1 MADKKDSKEAKPQS
15 NTLESLIAFIF
26 GLFIIATIFNRLIA
40 AFGSEQAFFDFFSF
54 EGVRRYFSR
63 EVLPIL
69 SVVSYAFSAFFAF
82 GIGWTISNLSKINK
96 EMNALYNPPI
106 PVRGEGELSFEAE
119 GNPKWERVLSH
130 LNSDN
135 QNDWKFAIL
144 EADIMLSDMLDTLQ
158 YRGATVAEKLKAV
171 EESDFQTIEA
181 AWEAH
186 KIRNVIAHEGA
197 DFAITDREAR
207 RVIDL
212 YRSVFEE
219 FHII

>member
-1 MADKKDSKEAKPQS
+1 MADTKDKPAKSQS
-15 NTLESLIAFIF
+15 NTLESLIALIF
-26 GLFIIATIFNRLIA
+26 GLFIIGAIFNRLIA
-40 AFGSEQAFFDFFSF
+40 AFGSEDAFFRFFSF
-54 EGVRRYFSR
+54 EGSRRYFSR
-63 EVLPIL
+63 EILPIL
-69 SVVSYAFSAFFAF
+69 SVISYGFSAVFAF

-96 EMNALYNPPI
+96 EMNALYNPE
-106 PVRGEGELSFEAE
+106 PVSDGEGSASPTREENARWKRILA
-119 GNPKWERVLSH
+119 H
-130 LNSDN
+130 LNSQN

-144 EADIMLSDMLDTLQ
+144 EADIMLSDMLTVQQ
-158 YRGATVAEKLKAV
+158 YEGETVAEKLKRV
-171 EESDFQTIEA
+171 EPSDFQTLEA

-186 KIRNVIAHEGA
+186 KIRNIIAHEGA